1 MSGDEEQQNVPV
13 STRSAAGLAARW
25 RYEHWYWDNARARPK
40 RTHSFVWSLG
50 CPHGGAMDGW
60 DRTKMT
66 NDLDCSLWLGLIYY
80 AC

>member
-1 MSGDEEQQNVPV
+1 MKNKMSQSQLE
-13 STRSAAGLAARW
+13 AARPGQPLGGA
-25 RYEHWYWDNARARPK
+25 RSTGAGTMRARPK

-66 NDLDCSLWLGLIYY
+66 NDLDCSGYIETE
-80 AC
+80 C